1 MVPTDR
7 QLVDSLL
14 ATILS
19 VSKLIELVLGDERER
34 VAQGHFVDMAR
45 IKSLAALERDFHVR
59 ALVME
64 YLLNIPKKN

>member
-19 VSKLIELVLGDERER
+19 ASTLIEVILEREIEAASLGQ
-34 VAQGHFVDMAR
+34 VVNMER
-45 IKSLAALERDFHVR
+45 IKALDKARRDFHLR
-59 ALVME
+59 ALIME
-64 YLLNIPKKN
+64 YALNLPK

>member
-14 ATILS
+14 GTILS
-19 VSKLIELVLGDERER
+19 VSKLIELILGDERKR
-34 VAQGHFVDMAR
+34 VAQGQYVDIAR

-64 YLLNIPKKN
+64 YFLNIPKKN

>member
-19 VSKLIELVLGDERER
+19 TSRVIEIILEREIEAGSLGQ
-34 VAQGHFVDMAR
+34 VVNMAR
-45 IKSLAALERDFHVR
+45 VKALDKARRDFHLR
-59 ALVME
+59 ALIME
-64 YLLNIPKKN
+64 YLLHVPK